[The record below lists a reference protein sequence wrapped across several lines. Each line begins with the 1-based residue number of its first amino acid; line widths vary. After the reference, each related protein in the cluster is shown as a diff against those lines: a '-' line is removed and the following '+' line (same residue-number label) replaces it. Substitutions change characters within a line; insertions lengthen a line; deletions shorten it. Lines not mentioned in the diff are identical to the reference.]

1 MLPPPTRKDNMEVR
15 GISEADKI
23 KTSLPDPIMQSMRD
37 GASRIDLKGY
47 FKPEGRPLPL
57 AQVMLG
63 SLLRNY
69 IIRKVK
75 APLRKAIVLAAKRLP
90 KPTRENTYYHNTH
103 VLMDIF
109 DRFFERYY
117 HRPNMDMMHAARDIL
132 LAEIEHDPHYRWILN
147 WFVRELADEVNKGN
161 WKSNESIEFP
171 NKGCWR
177 ED

>member
-1 MLPPPTRKDNMEVR
+1 MEIK
-15 GISEADKI
+15 GISETDKI
-23 KTSLPDPIMQSMRD
+23 KTPLPDKIMKALRD
-37 GASRIDLKGY
+37 GETHIDLKGY
-47 FKPEGRPLPL
+47 FHPKEGERPLPL

-117 HRPNMDMMHAARDIL
+117 CKPNMDMMLAARDIL
-132 LAEIEHDPHYRWILN
+132 LAEVEHDPHYRWILN
-147 WFVRELADEVNKGN
+147 WFVQDIVNEVNKGN
-161 WKSNESIEFP
+161 WKPNDTEFP
-171 NKGCWR
+171 NKDCW
-177 ED
+177 EEKL